1 MSMKNYVSADTGVS
15 KLATPQSEKADPR
28 QVENSAKGF
37 SFEVDDWAK
46 MDRFLILGTEAGSY
60 YAGAKEMTT
69 KSAAAVERCLE
80 KDGAKAVARIVEISV
95 GGRAV
100 KNTPA
105 IFALALACSSKDD
118 STRKAA
124 FLAIPQVCR
133 IGTHLFEFLT
143 AVRSMR
149 GLGKGL
155 AKAITKWYTSKP
167 ADKLA
172 FQLVKYQQRE
182 GMSHRDVLRL
192 TRRHGARTQLEPAVE
207 ASLRWVVAPK
217 DDNERKVTRRTA
229 KGEEERSYTVS
240 PDALPKIL
248 AVHDELITL
257 DPKELSAACKLV
269 SDNKLTH
276 EMVPSHF
283 LGKKEMWEALL
294 PHMPVGAMVRNLGRM
309 SANELLAPMSDAER
323 IVKGALTQERI
334 LKARLHP
341 LQLLLALTT
350 YQRGRG
356 VKGKLTWDPS
366 RPVVDALDEAFYH
379 SFGNVE
385 PSGKR
390 TLLALDVSGSMSF
403 NEIAGMPGITPRI
416 GSAAMAMITARVEP
430 EWHCVGFCSSAKPS
444 SASWGWSNY
453 HQNDGLTALNISPKQ
468 RLDDVVGAI
477 SNLPF
482 GGTDCALP
490 MQYAMKNKLKVDT
503 FVIYTDSETWA
514 GNSHPHQAL
523 KSYRNKMGIDARL
536 VVVGMT
542 ANEFTIADPTDKGML
557 DVVGFDTATPG
568 IISSFSKGEL

>member
-1 MSMKNYVSADTGVS
+1 MSMKNYVSAKTGVN
-15 KLATPQSEKADPR
+15 KLNTPQNEKADPR

-69 KSAAAVERCLE
+69 KSAAAVERCLAE
-80 KDGAKAVARIVEISV
+80 DGIKAVARIAEISV
-95 GGRAV
+95 SGRAV

-105 IFALALACSSKDD
+105 IFALAMACASKDD

-133 IGTHLFEFLT
+133 IGTHLFEFMT
-143 AVRSMR
+143 AVRTMR

-155 AKAITKWYTSKP
+155 AKAITKWYTGKP

-192 TRRHGARTQLEPAVE
+192 TRRHGARTELEPAVE

-217 DDNERKVTRRTA
+217 TVGLTREIVRRTP
-229 KGEEERSYTVS
+229 KGDVS
-240 PDALPKIL
+240 QDYKTPSMDALPKIL
-248 AVHDELITL
+248 AAHDELVTL
-257 DPKELSAACKLV
+257 DPKDLKTACKLV
-269 SDNKLTH
+269 AEHRLTH

-283 LGKKEMWEALL
+283 LGKKEMWDTLL
-294 PHMPVGAMVRNLGRM
+294 PHMPLGAMVRNLGRM
-309 SANELLAPMSDAER
+309 TANELLAPMSDAER
-323 IVKGALTQERI
+323 TVKNALTQERI

-341 LQLLLALTT
+341 LQILLALTT

-356 VKGKLTWDPS
+356 VKGKLSWSPS
-366 RPVVDALDEAFYH
+366 RPIVDALDEAFYH

-403 NEIAGMPGITPRI
+403 SDIAGMPGITPRV
-416 GSAAMAMITARVEP
+416 GSAAMAMITARTEKD
-430 EWHCVGFCSSAKPS
+430 WHCVGFCGARGTGSSWLMS
-444 SASWGWSNY
+444 
-453 HQNDGLTALNISPKQ
+453 QMDQLTKLDISPKQ
-468 RLDDVVGAI
+468 RLDDVVKAI
-477 SNLPF
+477 SDLPF

-490 MQYAMKNKLKVDT
+490 MQYAMKNKIKVDT

-514 GNSHPHQAL
+514 GNPHPHQAL